1 MKNLIMSIQAWWSGI
16 SQREQRLV
24 LGCGALVTIGLIYW
38 GILQPIT
45 QRAELAQSR
54 IQTEK
59 QLLSWVED
67 KADDITALRRSG
79 G

>member
-38 GILQPIT
+38 GI
-45 QRAELAQSR
+45 
-54 IQTEK
+54 
-59 QLLSWVED
+59 
-67 KADDITALRRSG
+67 
-79 G
+79 